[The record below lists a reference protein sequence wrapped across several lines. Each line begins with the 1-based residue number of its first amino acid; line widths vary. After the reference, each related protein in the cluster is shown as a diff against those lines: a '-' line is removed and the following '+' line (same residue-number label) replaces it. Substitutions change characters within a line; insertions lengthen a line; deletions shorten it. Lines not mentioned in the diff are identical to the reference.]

1 MIHKTI
7 QSNNKKQL
15 QKKTVKNLQNS
26 MWNIRWVGIT
36 VSDMQI
42 TVDDQVKKILG
53 KSCNRDIATQAQ
65 IFNNCIVVTH

>member
-26 MWNIRWVGIT
+26 MWNIQWVGIT

-65 IFNNCIVVTH
+65 IFNNFIVVTH

>member
-26 MWNIRWVGIT
+26 MWNIQWVGIT
-36 VSDMQI
+36 VSETQI

-65 IFNNCIVVTH
+65 IFNNFIVVTH